1 MNQTCVIVGAG
12 HAAVSLT
19 TSLRQEGWEGR
30 IVVIGEEASLPYHRP
45 PLSKAYLAGE
55 KTLEEI
61 TLRPAA
67 VFEKSGIEFL
77 LDTRVEAI
85 DRDNKRVTLSDG
97 QTLVYDKLAL
107 TTGSSARRIALPG
120 VELNGVCYLRQVLD
134 ADAIRSRIKPGKSAV
149 IVGGGYIGLETAA
162 VLRQLGMKVTVIEML
177 DRVLQRVTA
186 PEISVFYTRV
196 HGEEGVDIVCGTGVQ
211 AFAGK
216 DTVQQVICNNGSS
229 YAADLVIIGVGIVPN
244 VELAQACGL
253 EVRDGIVVDEFTR
266 TSDPEILA
274 AGDCTR
280 HYNRLYDRWLRL
292 ESVQNATDQPRCAAA
307 VICGNDKPYD
317 MLPWFWSDQYDLKLQ
332 IAGLSQGYT
341 DIVFRGDRDHGRSF
355 TAFYF
360 KDDHVIAVDAVNM
373 PPEFMIGK
381 KLITE
386 RIVVDKERLVDNSV
400 HIRDL
405 VKQEIGNGK

>member
-12 HAAVSLT
+12 HAAVSLA

-30 IVVIGEEASLPYHRP
+30 IVVIGEEAFLPYHRP

-67 VFEKSGIEFL
+67 VLDKAGIEFL
-77 LDTRVEAI
+77 LNTRVEAI
-85 DRDNKRVTLSDG
+85 DRDHKRVTLSDG
-97 QTLVYDKLAL
+97 QFLSYDKLAL
-107 TTGSSARRIALPG
+107 TTGSRVRRVTLPG
-120 VELNGVCYLRQVLD
+120 VELDGVCYLRQVPD
-134 ADAIRSRIKPGKSAV
+134 ADAIRSKIKPGKQAV

-162 VLRQLGMKVTVIEML
+162 VLTQLGMKVTVIEML
-177 DRVLQRVTA
+177 DRILQRVTA
-186 PEISVFYTRV
+186 PEISGFYARV

-216 DTVQQVICNNGSS
+216 DTVQEVICSDGSS
-229 YAADLVIIGVGIVPN
+229 YTVDLVIIGVGIVPN
-244 VELAQACGL
+244 VELAEASGL
-253 EVRDGIVVDEFTR
+253 EVRDGIVVDEYTR
-266 TSDPEILA
+266 TSDPDIVA

-292 ESVQNATDQPRCAAA
+292 ESVQNATDQSRSAAA
-307 VICGNDKPYD
+307 TLCGNDKPYD
-317 MLPWFWSDQYDLKLQ
+317 TLPWFWSDQFDLKLQ

-341 DIVFRGDRDHGRSF
+341 DIVIRGDKDHSRSF
-355 TAFYF
+355 AVFYF
-360 KDDHVIAVDAVNM
+360 QDERIIAVDAINM

-381 KLITE
+381 KMITE
-386 RIVVDKERLVDNSV
+386 GIVVDRERLVDTSV
-400 HIRDL
+400 HIREL
-405 VKQEIGNGK
+405 AK